1 MVAMLRDKG
10 GKLQESLSGMQ
21 VVAYCESIVA
31 EFQVTHKILFQLCV
45 AASKGDVRSLRLLI
59 DCAGLQVS

>member
-31 EFQVTHKILFQLCV
+31 EFQVTHKILFHSSVLQRPKATFGPC
-45 AASKGDVRSLRLLI
+45 
-59 DCAGLQVS
+59 DC

>member
-31 EFQVTHKILFQLCV
+31 EFQVTHKILFHSSVLQRPKATFGPC
-45 AASKGDVRSLRLLI
+45 
-59 DCAGLQVS
+59 DCW